1 MTIRPRWRFLS
12 FLIIFSLVFPPHLA
26 PPAYAAQVALPE
38 ATPVVLRLTE
48 TVAPTTHHVG
58 DVVHLEV
65 AMDVTVDGATVIKAG
80 TPAEGEVVISEKAAW
95 LGEAGKLGIT
105 LRSTK
110 AVDGQR
116 IPLRAN
122 LTREG
127 KEKQGLA
134 VVLGILLCFLF
145 LFMKGET
152 VQFTAGSEV
161 KGYVESGLKVSA

>member
-26 PPAYAAQVALPE
+26 PPAYAAQVPLADG
-38 ATPVVLRLTE
+38 TPLVLRLTE
-48 TVAPTTHHVG
+48 TVAPNTHHVG

-65 AMDVTVDGATVIKAG
+65 AMDVTVNGATVIKAG
-80 TPAEGEVVISEKAAW
+80 TPAEGEVVVAQNAAW
-95 LGEAGKLGIT
+95 LGEAGKIGIT

-134 VVLGILLCFLF
+134 VVLGLLLCFLF

-152 VQFTAGSEV
+152 VQFTSGSEV
-161 KGYVESGLKVSA
+161 KGYVESNLNISA

>member
-12 FLIIFSLVFPPHLA
+12 FLLIFSFVFPAHLA

-38 ATPVVLRLTE
+38 GTPVVLRLTE
-48 TVAPTTHHVG
+48 TVAPNTHHVG
-58 DVVHLEV
+58 DVVHMEV
-65 AMDVTVDGATVIKAG
+65 AMDVTVDGAIAIKAG
-80 TPAEGEVVISEKAAW
+80 TPAEGEVVVAQKAAW

-110 AVDGQR
+110 SVDGQR
-116 IPLRAN
+116 VSLRSN

-127 KEKQGLA
+127 KDKQGIA
-134 VVLGILLCFLF
+134 IVLGLLLCFLF
-145 LFMKGET
+145 LFLKGDD

-161 KGYVESGLKVSA
+161 KAYVESNLKVSA